1 MSSDF
6 ELLDAW
12 KAGNTTAGDRLFR
25 RHFEA
30 IARFFRNKVRD
41 DLEDL
46 IQQTFLGCL
55 EGRDR
60 FRGQVPFRGY
70 LFGVAHRVLG
80 TYLRRKYRERDRI
93 GLDEV
98 SLNDLDPGPSLMLAR
113 RREHQLLLQA
123 LRELP
128 IAQQVALELYFWEEM
143 TAAAIAEALEIPL
156 GTAQTRLRRAREGL
170 AQRFARLA
178 AEVGSETTSVDFDAW
193 VRAIRRDAAGT
204 AP

>member
-128 IAQQVALELYFWEEM
+128 IAQQVALVMM
-143 TAAAIAEALEIPL
+143 TGLPVVRSTVPVPL
-156 GTAQTRLRRAREGL
+156 AYVKAGSGAYAVASRMQFSSGTPSA
-170 AQRFARLA
+170 
-178 AEVGSETTSVDFDAW
+178 
-193 VRAIRRDAAGT
+193 
-204 AP
+204 